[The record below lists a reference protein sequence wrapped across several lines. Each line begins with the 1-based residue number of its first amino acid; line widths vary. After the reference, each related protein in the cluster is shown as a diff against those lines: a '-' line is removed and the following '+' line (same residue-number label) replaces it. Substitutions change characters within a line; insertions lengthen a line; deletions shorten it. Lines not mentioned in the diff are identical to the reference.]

1 MKKHKYKIELI
12 VVCDEKLDTKTVN
25 GIFNNCWRN
34 DNFTGNISKIKI
46 TELKQ
51 IKVLDT
57 FLAYQKKKNKMR

>member
-25 GIFNNCWRN
+25 GIFNN
-34 DNFTGNISKIKI
+34 DNFTGNTGNISKIKI

>member
-12 VVCDEKLDTKTVN
+12 VVCDEKLDTKTV